1 MTRKRQRSKTQAPPP
16 VINPATPKTK
26 YGLIPINNLTY
37 GNPNAAQDLLIREV
51 GNFDYIANHYM
62 DKPYPNNDGSYAKE
76 ELEKIRNSMQKLQH
90 DKVVELSIRFDE
102 DLENVLAET
111 AEKCG
116 VENPRVFIKELFKDI
131 NPIIMKLKFFYNRI
145 RPFQLANVLSFPLN
159 PMPSVSAHSASYPS
173 GHTTQ
178 CQVFASVL
186 SFRYP
191 GNEDMLQKFAEKCS
205 ASRLILG
212 LHFPSDSV
220 FGKQLAQ
227 GIINDENFKAKYF
240 SAQKIGESMG
250 NKPQN
255 EPLDGITPRQGGF
268 DLPQFNKPER
278 PSMNTQTHHSE
289 EDIFG
294 GAINTN
300 NENINQNMEDDSGVF
315 GGIPVAPTTPFPGG
329 PPRG

>member
-131 NPIIMKLKFFYNRI
+131 NPIIMKLKFF
-145 RPFQLANVLSFPLN
+145 
-159 PMPSVSAHSASYPS
+159 
-173 GHTTQ
+173 
-178 CQVFASVL
+178 
-186 SFRYP
+186 
-191 GNEDMLQKFAEKCS
+191 
-205 ASRLILG
+205 
-212 LHFPSDSV
+212 
-220 FGKQLAQ
+220 
-227 GIINDENFKAKYF
+227 
-240 SAQKIGESMG
+240 
-250 NKPQN
+250 
-255 EPLDGITPRQGGF
+255 
-268 DLPQFNKPER
+268 
-278 PSMNTQTHHSE
+278 
-289 EDIFG
+289 
-294 GAINTN
+294 
-300 NENINQNMEDDSGVF
+300 
-315 GGIPVAPTTPFPGG
+315 
-329 PPRG
+329 